1 MAKYQYDG
9 ESELYF
15 PSLGLTIKNGDIF
28 DAPDDLSAPGVTLV
42 TKSKNTPAPSE
53 SESEAS
59 E

>member
-15 PSLGLTIKNGDIF
+15 PSLGLTVNQGDIF
-28 DAPDDLSAPGVTLV
+28 EAPEGLTALGVTPV
-42 TKSKNTPAPSE
+42 TKSKNTTATE
-53 SESEAS
+53 ESEAS